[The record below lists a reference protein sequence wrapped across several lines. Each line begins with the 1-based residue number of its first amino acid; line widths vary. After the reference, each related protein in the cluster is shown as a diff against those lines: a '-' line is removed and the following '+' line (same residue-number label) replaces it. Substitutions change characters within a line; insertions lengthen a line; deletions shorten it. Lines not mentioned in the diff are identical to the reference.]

1 MKIYLASR
9 TRHTDKLLRLAE
21 FLISCGHSI
30 TSDWIYINENLK
42 PFSSNLIRVKEIAD
56 HNLEMMIQSDCL
68 IMFNDPGGT
77 DLFSEFGICLAT
89 KKIKNPNMKIY
100 MVGKFD
106 EATILQQGTLVEHF
120 ETLDQVLLKEG
131 MVATDEIKNLK
142 FE

>member
-56 HNLEMMIQSDCL
+56 HNLEMI
-68 IMFNDPGGT
+68 
-77 DLFSEFGICLAT
+77 
-89 KKIKNPNMKIY
+89 
-100 MVGKFD
+100 
-106 EATILQQGTLVEHF
+106 
-120 ETLDQVLLKEG
+120 
-131 MVATDEIKNLK
+131 
-142 FE
+142 